1 MDRGWL
7 GNRPSRPATA
17 PPTDTVWTVEPNP
30 AAAAATGAVA
40 ADSDPLREIVA
51 MLREVTGEDE
61 AWASRVNPATLL
73 DQDLLLESFEVAD
86 LHERM
91 RARFDVDLLG
101 FLANRDLDGIL
112 ELRVAD
118 LVGLAVDR

>member
-1 MDRGWL
+1 
-7 GNRPSRPATA
+7 
-17 PPTDTVWTVEPNP
+17 VWTVEPNP